1 MTAPATLGEWRWRR
15 FDALTA
21 RELHDL
27 LKLRCDVFVVEQA
40 CAFAEIDGRDP
51 DALHLLRFEAGAL
64 AGCLR
69 LFTPEASG
77 EARAGEGRADS
88 SPALAGDAE
97 EGAARIGRVAIAAA
111 HRGTGLGHRLMAE
124 ALRLCAE
131 RWPEAGILLSAQ
143 SHLQSF
149 YGKHGFQPVS
159 DPYLEDDIPHVDMR
173 RRAGVAALS

>member
-1 MTAPATLGEWRWRR
+1 MKPGEWRWRR
-15 FDALTA
+15 FDALHL

-51 DALHLLRFEAGAL
+51 DALHLLRLEEGGAL

-69 LFTPEASG
+69 LFAPDESKGDEA
-77 EARAGEGRADS
+77 ERN
-88 SPALAGDAE
+88 
-97 EGAARIGRVAIAAA
+97 AARIGRIATAPA
-111 HRGTGLGHRLMAE
+111 HRGTGLGHLMMAE

-131 RWPEAGILLSAQ
+131 RWPEADILLSAQ

-159 DPYLEDDIPHVDMR
+159 EPYLEDDIPHIDMR
-173 RRAGVAALS
+173 RRAGAAAALS